1 MGYAPSRMNR
11 RLGVVGVLVAALGL
25 ALVVPSTASALR
37 LKRVAGSF
45 SSPVHVTSNSRDPG
59 GTLYV
64 VEQRGVIWRLR
75 RGSKARFLDMQHLVS
90 FGGERGLFSIAFSPR
105 YARDRLFYVNYTD
118 NGGDVRVARFRANS
132 RFTRALGRTRRMLL
146 DVEHSSHSNHN
157 GGQVAFGPN
166 GRLYMSVGDG
176 GGSCDPDE
184 NAQDLS
190 SRKGKLLSIAPGN
203 LRRGWRIEGY
213 GLRNPWRY
221 AFDRANGRLYLADVG
236 QGQWEEINTLRAGG
250 LGGRRENYL
259 WDRYEGRRLNGCDP
273 GRLRGSGAHVRP
285 ISVYSHASGN
295 CSVSGGHVYRGR
307 RLPARLRG
315 WYFFG
320 DFCSGRI
327 WRLKFVQGRGLVR
340 KPRLVRDTGLSVSTF
355 GEGRFGELYVADRGG
370 GRIYRIARS

>member
-1 MGYAPSRMNR
+1 MGYAPSRMHR
-11 RLGVVGVLVAALGL
+11 RLGVVGVIVAALGL

-37 LKRVAGSF
+37 LKRVAKGF
-45 SSPVHVTSNSRDPG
+45 DSPVHIASNGRDAG

-75 RGSKARFLDMQHLVS
+75 RGRKTRFLDLQHLVS
-90 FGGERGLFSIAFSPR
+90 LGSERGLFSIAFSPR

-190 SRKGKLLSIAPGN
+190 TRKGKLLSIAPGN
-203 LRRGWRIEGY
+203 LRGGWRIDGY

-273 GRLRGSGAHVRP
+273 GRLRGSGAHARP

-327 WRLKFVQGRGLVR
+327 WRLKFVRGRGVVR
-340 KPRLVRDTGLSVSTF
+340 KPRLVRDTGLSISSF
-355 GEGRFGELYVADRGG
+355 GEGRSGELYVADRSG